1 MLVTGPKTRP
11 DIRRI
16 SVEILGLRLL
26 FGRHLLLV
34 CDQKSKPSNWRI
46 SDGNPVGFW
55 VLGDRLSLSCS
66 KRLSVE
72 EISLV
77 FLIFPRQLLGSSF
90 FQNMKEFVVSLLRKK
105 LENLLDSYSHYK
117 YNFSQKCLFNLL
129 QMYDCYIHT
138 LSIL

>member
-1 MLVTGPKTRP
+1 MK
-11 DIRRI
+11 
-16 SVEILGLRLL
+16 LL
-26 FGRHLLLV
+26 FGRQLLLV
-34 CDQKSKPSNWRI
+34 CDQKPKPSNWRI
-46 SDGNPVGFW
+46 SAGYQVGFW

-105 LENLLDSYSHYK
+105 NKKIYWILILITSIILVKNAYLIYC
-117 YNFSQKCLFNLL
+117 KC
-129 QMYDCYIHT
+129 MIVTYILYLYCNYLH
-138 LSIL
+138 L